1 MWALCTARSSANC
14 TCLQTRPRS
23 RTCSTARAASC
34 PRRTEDK
41 NKLYTLYAPE
51 VECISKGKART
62 PYEFGVKV
70 NIATTSKEG
79 LVVAIAD
86 IKMDGRLGRN
96 PLKGALGDAL
106 HAVRCGFG
114 HNLFLFWPHSSL
126 YAPDSACRYRRSSRH
141 CWSPPVTV
149 DLFRAENVIIQDGL
163 LRDTT

>member
-1 MWALCTARSSANC
+1 MNSHSKRQAGRTGPWLQALMALILGAM
-14 TCLQTRPRS
+14 LL
-23 RTCSTARAASC
+23 AAG
-34 PRRTEDK
+34 P
-41 NKLYTLYAPE
+41 A
-51 VECISKGKART
+51 
-62 PYEFGVKV
+62 
-70 NIATTSKEG
+70 
-79 LVVAIAD
+79 
-86 IKMDGRLGRN
+86 RN